1 MGFGPAEQ
9 KQVFS
14 PCLVRSPLNHL
25 GEKRGISEPQK
36 IRGKTP
42 CLREETV
49 FGLLLCQYFAE
60 LDAFLSW
67 MKIHLY
73 FFASLERISQAGILH
88 HSPRTLIVAAQKWRR
103 GCYGTSS

>member
-1 MGFGPAEQ
+1 MGFGPPEQ

-25 GEKRGISEPQK
+25 GEKNRHFRPT

-42 CLREETV
+42 CSREETV
-49 FGLLLCQYFAE
+49 FGSLLCQYFAE

-67 MKIHLY
+67 IFKST
-73 FFASLERISQAGILH
+73 FISSPAWNGFLRQAFCITRHEL
-88 HSPRTLIVAAQKWRR
+88 
-103 GCYGTSS
+103 